1 MIHYQT
7 LEKISVETLYQTFLD
22 AFSDYAVQFQ
32 LSLEDY
38 KNMLK
43 RRGFTPE
50 VSVGAFHNKELV
62 GFVLNGLREIDG
74 HVTAYDVM
82 TGIVPSS
89 RKQGLSKEMFRFV
102 LQTFSE
108 VGVKQY
114 ILEVLQENRTAFDIY
129 QKQGFR
135 IVRSFDVF
143 KLEQK
148 IAGPKKEISKID
160 FVTELSDEHWELV
173 QTFLESSPS
182 WQNATAS
189 IKNTPDAFLYALA
202 AIDRKIVGYG
212 IVDKKTG
219 DVPQL
224 AVHGKYQNL
233 GIEQQLLAT
242 LQDKTESSTLSLVNI
257 DTELKDKI
265 ELLQTIG
272 FKRTTSQYEMILD
285 SAAF

>member
-7 LEKISVETLYQTFLD
+7 LEKIPVETLYQTFLE

-32 LSLEDY
+32 LSLEEY

-50 VSVGAFHNKELV
+50 VSVGVFHNKELV
-62 GFVLNGLREIDG
+62 GFVLNGLREIEG
-74 HVTAYDVM
+74 HLTAYDVM

-108 VGVKQY
+108 AGVMQY

-148 IAGPKKEISKID
+148 ISGPKKEMSNIV
-160 FVTELSDEHWELV
+160 FVTELSDENWALV
-173 QTFLESSPS
+173 ETFWESSPS
-182 WQNATAS
+182 WQNAIAS
-189 IKNTPDAFLYALA
+189 IKNTPDAFFYALA
-202 AIDRKIVGYG
+202 TIDRKIVGYG